1 MSKWTE
7 GQWQYS
13 VELPQ
18 LLDRMPLLIE
28 ALGFRFYAFT
38 FISPCRRNT
47 VTNYP
52 IRWIEHYDRHGYAAV
67 DPVPLHCRTS
77 CFPLLWRAQIFGN
90 APDIWTEAQVCG
102 LRHGWV
108 QPIHDQQAH
117 SNLSV
122 LRSHVSVSTEEFY
135 EKAHYVMQLAEQLHS
150 ALRCADSTS
159 RRLSQQR

>member
-1 MSKWTE
+1 
-7 GQWQYS
+7 
-13 VELPQ
+13 
-18 LLDRMPLLIE
+18 
-28 ALGFRFYAFT
+28 
-38 FISPCRRNT
+38 
-47 VTNYP
+47 
-52 IRWIEHYDRHGYAAV
+52 
-67 DPVPLHCRTS
+67 
-77 CFPLLWRAQIFGN
+77 
-90 APDIWTEAQVCG
+90 VCG